1 MVYQPICFRKKNFR
15 KRSIIQVKNL
25 KLSINLIYIWQSC
38 TYLKKPRNT
47 YSNSLWIEI
56 KKDILKY
63 TSISKINEYC
73 DSDLDFNFIYLYRI
87 LTILSNSKCSAS
99 VSSFGCGRL
108 VHLATSNAV
117 RDQYPRGGHTWS
129 LRKNNADLLKLND
142 LSPR

>member
-1 MVYQPICFRKKNFR
+1 MHLSEKAPKYLQQFSVNRNEKN
-15 KRSIIQVKNL
+15 
-25 KLSINLIYIWQSC
+25 
-38 TYLKKPRNT
+38 
-47 YSNSLWIEI
+47 
-56 KKDILKY
+56 ILKY